1 MYIMKFL
8 KMNLPDKKYKQIAI
22 LSGKGGT
29 GKTTIATALSE
40 IVDNKIIIDADVD
53 TANMHLVFNYY
64 INSVYDYY
72 GGKKAEINPDKC
84 SKCGLCETVCRFDA
98 IKDYIIERSSCEGC
112 GFCFRVCPD
121 NAISFYKSKSGVY
134 SECELEDQSKFYF
147 AQLLAGEGN
156 SGKLVSEIKKKA
168 YEQTKENVKWIIVDG
183 PPGIGC
189 PVNAS
194 LSGVDFVVIVTE
206 PTQSGLHDLKRLL
219 ILLKIFKIQSGV
231 IINKFDINEDVSRY
245 IEDFIKSENI
255 ILLSKICFDKNFIK
269 AVQSSRSIISYDP
282 SYLNKF
288 KSIWNEIQKVV
299 LN

>member
-1 MYIMKFL
+1 M
-8 KMNLPDKKYKQIAI
+8 PDKHYKQIVI

-40 IVDNKIIIDADVD
+40 IAEAKVVIDTDVD
-53 TANMHLVFNYY
+53 AANMHLVFDYY
-64 INSVYDYY
+64 INSEYDYY
-72 GGKKAEINPDKC
+72 GGKKAEINPNKC
-84 SKCGLCETVCRFDA
+84 SQCGMCELVCRFDA
-98 IKDYIIERSSCEGC
+98 IKEFKVSRTSCEGC

-121 NAISFYKSKSGVY
+121 DAISFYESKSGVY
-134 SECELEDQSKFYF
+134 SACELEDQSKFYY

-168 YEQTKENVKWIIVDG
+168 YEQVKENVKWIIIDG

-206 PTQSGLHDLKRLL
+206 PTQSGLHDLKRL
-219 ILLKIFKIQSGV
+219 INLLEIFKIPSGV
-231 IINKFDINEDVSRY
+231 IINKYDINTDMSNS
-245 IEDFIKSENI
+245 IEKFIRPEGIS
-255 ILLSKICFDKNFIK
+255 LLAKIPFDKKFIK
-269 AVQSSRSIISYDP
+269 AIQNSKTIIEYDHA
-282 SYLNKF
+282 YIDTF
-288 KSIWNEIQKVV
+288 KTIWNDIQKVI

>member
-1 MYIMKFL
+1 M
-8 KMNLPDKKYKQIAI
+8 PDKNYKQIAI

-29 GKTTIATALSE
+29 GKTTIASALTE
-40 IVDNKIIIDADVD
+40 IADNKIVLDTDVD
-53 TANMHLVFNYY
+53 AANMHLVFNYY
-64 INSVYDYY
+64 FNSEYDYY

-98 IKDYIIERSSCEGC
+98 IINYKVDRVSCEGC

-121 NAISFYKSKSGVY
+121 SAISFYESKSGVY

-168 YEQTKENVKWIIVDG
+168 LEQAKENIKWIIIDG

-189 PVNAS
+189 LVNAS

-206 PTQSGLHDLKRLL
+206 PTQSGLHDLKRL
-219 ILLKIFKIQSGV
+219 IDLLKIFKIKSGV
-231 IINKFDINEDVSRY
+231 IINKFNINDDVSKIIEEY
-245 IEDFIKSENI
+245 IDSEGVK
-255 ILLSKICFDKNFIK
+255 LLAKIPFDKNFIK
-269 AVQSSRSIISYDP
+269 AVQSSRSIISYDF

-288 KSIWNEIQKVV
+288 KAIWNDIQKVV

>member
-1 MYIMKFL
+1 M
-8 KMNLPDKKYKQIAI
+8 PDKNYKQIAI

-29 GKTTIATALSE
+29 GKTTIASALTE
-40 IVDNKIIIDADVD
+40 IADNKIVLDTDVD
-53 TANMHLVFNYY
+53 AANMHLVFNYY
-64 INSVYDYY
+64 INSEYDYY

-98 IKDYIIERSSCEGC
+98 ITNYKVDRVSCEGC

-121 NAISFYKSKSGVY
+121 STISFYESKSGVY

-168 YEQTKENVKWIIVDG
+168 LEQVKENIKWIIIDG

-206 PTQSGLHDLKRLL
+206 PTQSGLHDLKRL
-219 ILLKIFKIQSGV
+219 IDLLKIFKIKSGV
-231 IINKFDINEDVSRY
+231 IINKFNINDYV
-245 IEDFIKSENI
+245 
-255 ILLSKICFDKNFIK
+255 SKIIEEYIDSEGVKLLVKIPFDKNFIK
-269 AVQSSRSIISYDP
+269 AVQSSRSIISYDF

-288 KSIWNEIQKVV
+288 KAIWNDIQKVV

>member
-1 MYIMKFL
+1 M
-8 KMNLPDKKYKQIAI
+8 PDKNYKQIAI

-29 GKTTIATALSE
+29 GKTTIASALTE
-40 IVDNKIIIDADVD
+40 IADNKIVLDTDVD
-53 TANMHLVFNYY
+53 AANMHLVFNYY
-64 INSVYDYY
+64 INSEYDYY

-98 IKDYIIERSSCEGC
+98 ITNYKVDRVSCEGC

-121 NAISFYKSKSGVY
+121 SAISFYESKSGVY

-156 SGKLVSEIKKKA
+156 SGKLVSEIKKKTL
-168 YEQTKENVKWIIVDG
+168 EQAKENIKWIIIDG

-206 PTQSGLHDLKRLL
+206 PTQSGLHDLKRL
-219 ILLKIFKIQSGV
+219 IDLLKIFKIKSGV
-231 IINKFDINEDVSRY
+231 IINKFNINDDVSKIIEEY
-245 IEDFIKSENI
+245 IDSEGVK
-255 ILLSKICFDKNFIK
+255 LLAKIPFDKNFTK
-269 AVQSSRSIISYDP
+269 AVQSSRSIISYDF

-288 KSIWNEIQKVV
+288 KAIWNDIQKVV

>member
-1 MYIMKFL
+1 M
-8 KMNLPDKKYKQIAI
+8 PDKNYKQIAI

-29 GKTTIATALSE
+29 GKTTIASALTE
-40 IVDNKIIIDADVD
+40 IADNKIVLDTDVD
-53 TANMHLVFNYY
+53 AANMHLVFNYY
-64 INSVYDYY
+64 INSEYDYY

-98 IKDYIIERSSCEGC
+98 ITNYKVDRVSCEGC

-121 NAISFYKSKSGVY
+121 SAISFYESKSGVY

-168 YEQTKENVKWIIVDG
+168 LEQAKENIKWIIIDG

-206 PTQSGLHDLKRLL
+206 PTQSGLHDLKRL
-219 ILLKIFKIQSGV
+219 IDLLKIFKIKSGV
-231 IINKFDINEDVSRY
+231 IINKFNINDDVSKIIEEY
-245 IEDFIKSENI
+245 IDSEGVK
-255 ILLSKICFDKNFIK
+255 LLAKIPFDKNFIK
-269 AVQSSRSIISYDP
+269 AVQSSRSIISYDF

-288 KSIWNEIQKVV
+288 KAIWNDIQKVV